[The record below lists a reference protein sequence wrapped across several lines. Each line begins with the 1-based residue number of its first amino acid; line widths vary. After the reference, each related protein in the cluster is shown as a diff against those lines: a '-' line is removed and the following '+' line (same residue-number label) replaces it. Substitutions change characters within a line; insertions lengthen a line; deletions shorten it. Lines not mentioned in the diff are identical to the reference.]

1 MAYSKPYEAQEGDV
15 SIFINDKEGN
25 EKRPDFTGYAL
36 IGPDLKKLDVS
47 LWIKESGKLRFSGK
61 IKEPYNGGSQSSP
74 HDKFSVTES
83 QVNSEDDLPF

>member
-1 MAYSKPYEAQEGDV
+1 MAYSTAYEAKEGDI

-36 IGPDLKKLDVS
+36 IGPDLKKMDVS

-61 IKEPYNGGSQSSP
+61 IKEPYNGGGSSP
-74 HDKFSVTES
+74 RSKFDVPEVK
-83 QVNSEDDLPF
+83 QDDDFGF